1 MKERRRANVAP
12 IWAEI
17 PKSAGGRDKN
27 SMYLAHPLLN
37 LHQLPVYPSS
47 PLTQLDLPRVIDEDV
62 GSLGTGEGIRS
73 CQRTSFPRAPL
84 LPHL

>member
-1 MKERRRANVAP
+1 MLPQSGLRSQSQLE
-12 IWAEI
+12 AEI
-17 PKSAGGRDKN
+17 KN

-62 GSLGTGEGIRS
+62 GSLGTREGIRS
-73 CQRTSFPRAPL
+73 RQRTSFPRAPL